1 MTQPFISTNSLANAQ
16 FDNEQGKLA
25 ENKAE
30 FLQTA
35 SSEQPA
41 IIHPNFDPKQTPLD
55 PARPLTDIP
64 EPARR
69 ANGQLRRL
77 YGKSAR
83 FDSFENQSLSKWQL
97 MASKPFSEH
106 LALLS
111 AAKLIALPES
121 FYRRY
126 PKHNNQQ
133 PQNASSP
140 QSLLTSLDD
149 MTLLDM
155 ADIQNAISG
164 YLDLG
169 RYGFTSNTVFTNP
182 ISDNKIE
189 KVANDNISHLT
200 PKADEKSASLL
211 VISKR
216 YNPDEL
222 LNSLYADDWQVILQ
236 PQDFETGEGSLATDI
251 LACSVAVHALRQC
264 STRKSI
270 NQSYSAE
277 QVCHYVRSYLLS
289 QLYCLPA
296 SRCHYRQIRL
306 FTGHIIVAAHYLG
319 WEVQKSADGQA
330 HFNISSRCRLLTRY
344 ADMSDYTI
352 NGWTS

>member
-1 MTQPFISTNSLANAQ
+1 MTQPFISANRLAKAQ
-16 FDNEQGKLA
+16 FDNEQDKLA
-25 ENKAE
+25 DNKAE

-69 ANGQLRRL
+69 VNGQLRRL

-83 FDSFENQSLSKWQL
+83 FKSFADQSLSKWQL
-97 MASKPFSEH
+97 LASKPFAEH
-106 LALLS
+106 LAFLS
-111 AAKLIALPES
+111 AAKLIELPES

-126 PKHNNQQ
+126 PKLHNEQQ
-133 PQNASSP
+133 NSSSTP
-140 QSLLTSLDD
+140 SLLSSLED

-155 ADIQNAISG
+155 ADIQNAIHC
-164 YLDLG
+164 YPKLN
-169 RYGFTSNTVFTNP
+169 RYGFTANTPSSNRIAEDKT
-182 ISDNKIE
+182 S
-189 KVANDNISHLT
+189 KVADDKT
-200 PKADEKSASLL
+200 VASLRVL
-211 VISKR
+211 IKS

-222 LNSLYADDWQVILQ
+222 LSSLYADDWQVILQ

-251 LACSVAVHALRQC
+251 LACSVAVYALRQC

-277 QVCHYVRSYLLS
+277 QICHYVRSYLLS
-289 QLYCLPA
+289 QLYHSPA
-296 SRCHYRQIRL
+296 NHYHYRQIRL
-306 FTGHIIVAAHYLG
+306 FTGHIIVAAHHLG
-319 WEVQKSADGQA
+319 WDIQVSSDGQA
-330 HFNISSRCRLLTRY
+330 HFNLSSRCGLLTRY
-344 ADMSDYTI
+344 ANMTDYTI
-352 NGWTS
+352 NGWSS